1 MNCRAF
7 ERLFAVVLL
16 LLSMQ
21 VWIGLTRPGEAEI
34 DPVSVSAPVH
44 VLDTVIDVG
53 VEVCGVVLIFLRWR
67 PVLRAIRAA
76 GPLVSLA
83 LLAALSTAWSDHPML
98 TLRRSALLLLST
110 FFAIYLGERYPLEEQ
125 AQLLAQIF
133 CGMIVAIFL
142 FYLIAPRYVI
152 DYVSHPGAWKGLSAY
167 KNAFGQYMGIAV
179 LLLLLVRFRQFDW
192 LRYGFLIA
200 AVGLL
205 YLAKSAASLFCSVL
219 IVALMPLWRVVRVTK
234 RQRPAVYA
242 AVAIVLSAG
251 MYLLTTHTDRVF
263 YMLGRNSSLTGR
275 TQLWGAAWD
284 AMMKRPL
291 LGYGFE
297 SFWASLQGEALD
309 VRIGAGWLAQR
320 SDNGYLDLGLGLGI
334 VGIVLFL
341 FVFALSLNK
350 SIDYLKSKPQAIG
363 LWPISYLCFFLLHN
377 MSESTLLTRG
387 DFPSLV
393 FAMVT
398 TSLALRRSPEVN
410 PGEFSEKLHSGY
422 ELAPYPLR
430 VVPDLTP

>member
-1 MNCRAF
+1 VSKQAF

-21 VWIGLTRPGEAEI
+21 VLIGLTRPGESEI
-34 DPVSVSAPVH
+34 DPASVSASVH
-44 VLDTVIDVG
+44 LLDTVVGVG
-53 VEVCGVVLIFLRWR
+53 VEVAGVFCILLRCR
-67 PVLRAIRAA
+67 PVLDAVRAA
-76 GPLVSLA
+76 WPLVGLA
-83 LLAALSTAWSDHPML
+83 VLAALSTAWSDHPML

-110 FFAIYLGERYPLEEQ
+110 LFAIYVGERYSLEEQ
-125 AQLLAQIF
+125 ARLLAQIF
-133 CGMIVAIFL
+133 CGMILAILL

-179 LLLLLVRFRQFDW
+179 LLLLLVRFRRWDW

-219 IVALMPLWRVVRVTK
+219 IVAVLPLWRVLRVTK

-242 AVAIVLSAG
+242 AVAMMLSLG
-251 MYLLTTHTDRVF
+251 MYLLTTHSDRVF

-284 AMMKRPL
+284 AIMKRPV
-291 LGYGFE
+291 LGYGFD

-334 VGIVLFL
+334 VGIMLFL
-341 FVFALSLNK
+341 FVFALAMDK

-363 LWPISYLCFFLLHN
+363 LWPVSYLCFFLLHN

-393 FAMVT
+393 FGMVT
-398 TSLALRRSPEVN
+398 ASLSLSRRPEMQV
-410 PGEFSEKLHSGY
+410 SDVTEKLPSEY
-422 ELAPYPLR
+422 KLAAYAP
-430 VVPDLTP
+430 

>member
-1 MNCRAF
+1 MSKEAF

-21 VWIGLTRPGEAEI
+21 VLIGLTRPGESEI
-34 DPVSVSAPVH
+34 DPTSVSASVH
-44 VLDTVIDVG
+44 LLDTAVDVS
-53 VEVCGVVLIFLRWR
+53 VEVCGIVCILLRWR
-67 PVLRAIRAA
+67 RVLYAVRAA
-76 GPLVSLA
+76 WPLVGLA
-83 LLAALSTAWSDHPML
+83 ALAALSTAWSDHPML

-110 FFAIYLGERYPLEEQ
+110 LFAIYLGERYSLEEQ

-133 CGMIVAIFL
+133 CDMIVAIFI
-142 FYLIAPRYVI
+142 FYLIAPPYVI

-167 KNAFGQYMGIAV
+167 KNAFGQYMAIAV

-205 YLAKSAASLFCSVL
+205 YLAKSAASLFCTVL
-219 IVALMPLWRVVRVTK
+219 IVALMPLWRLVRVK
-234 RQRPAVYA
+234 RKQRPAVYA
-242 AVAIVLSAG
+242 AVAILLASG
-251 MYLLTTHTDRVF
+251 MYLLTAHTDRVF

-284 AMMKRPL
+284 AIMKRPL

-320 SDNGYLDLGLGLGI
+320 SDNGYLDLGLGLGM

-341 FVFALSLNK
+341 FVFAQSLAR
-350 SIDYLKSKPQAIG
+350 SIDYLKSKSQAIG

-387 DFPSLV
+387 DFPSVV

-398 TSLALRRSPEVN
+398 TSLALSRSPEMN
-410 PGEFSEKLHSGY
+410 AGDFSEKLDREY
-422 ELAPYPLR
+422 ELAPYAL
-430 VVPDLTP
+430 